1 MPISIVLS
9 LIWPLGSA
17 LAFLPL
23 HKGRQWIYL
32 PGQAQHVIF
41 TRDSESI
48 QHSPF
53 LHLWK
58 RKLRVGRRCG
68 CPILDSHPGC
78 PSSLPPHHVTSP
90 CPLLLSLSGEGA
102 MYPEASLAWIASAFL
117 LVCLRLGGQRPE
129 PDFWALSLRP
139 NLPPAPAGRPE
150 LHPKSAAGPKSQN
163 GIEVLAFC

>member
-9 LIWPLGSA
+9 LICPLGSA
-17 LAFLPL
+17 LALLPL
-23 HKGRQWIYL
+23 RKGRQWIYL

-68 CPILDSHPGC
+68 CPILESHPGC
-78 PSSLPPHHVTSP
+78 PSSLPPHQVTSP
-90 CPLLLSLSGEGA
+90 CPLLPSLSGEGA
-102 MYPEASLAWIASAFL
+102 VYPEASLAWIASAFL
-117 LVCLRLGGQRPE
+117 LVCITDWEGRGQRLTSGHCLCGLIYPLLQLDTQSCT
-129 PDFWALSLRP
+129 PSQQQDPSLRM
-139 NLPPAPAGRPE
+139 A
-150 LHPKSAAGPKSQN
+150 
-163 GIEVLAFC
+163 